1 VERPPVTIGAPA
13 RPGAEPDLLVG
24 GEDAGLGPVGRR
36 RLKVLAAVALVGGLA
51 VVVAGEVRERQSAD
65 AEEQRLA
72 AVLDLTV
79 EPTRA
84 VEQWAR
90 YDEVRQTA
98 ELDVSVH
105 VRNGGPRGVRV
116 LAVALGPWAL
126 PGDVHVPPGEVAELV
141 LQRSVSCTAA
151 APEEV
156 AVSGLQLQART
167 DAGVRSTTLPVDLV
181 LPADAA
187 RRACGLVPV
196 EGAVTVRFA
205 NRQERDEAYE
215 VGLEVRTATR
225 GPMRLDE
232 LRAADGLT
240 EVLLGPDGLPG
251 LPLPWPMEPR
261 SMLQVRLEVADC
273 AVAGGSTGQPLLHLL
288 LHDEAGTAAT
298 SDLPSDDVRSALLA
312 RAC

>member
-1 VERPPVTIGAPA
+1 MQRPPVTISAPA
-13 RPGAEPDLLVG
+13 RTGAEPDLLVG

-36 RLKVLAAVALVGGLA
+36 RLKVLVAVALAGGLA
-51 VVVAGEVRERQSAD
+51 VVVGGEVRQRQVAH
-65 AEEQRLA
+65 AEERRLA

-90 YDEVRQTA
+90 YDEMRQTA
-98 ELDVSVH
+98 KLDASVH
-105 VRNGGPRGVRV
+105 VRNEGPLGVRV
-116 LAVALGPWAL
+116 LAGALGPWSL
-126 PGDVHVPPGEVAELV
+126 PGDVPVPAGEVAELV

-167 DAGVRSTTLPVDLV
+167 DAGVRSTTLPVDLL

-187 RRACGLVPV
+187 RRACGLVPF
-196 EGAVTVRFA
+196 EDAVTVRYA

-240 EVLLGPDGLPG
+240 AVLLGPDGEPG
-251 LPLPWPMEPR
+251 PPLPWPMEPR
-261 SMLQVRLEVADC
+261 STLQVRLEVADC
-273 AVAGGSTGQPLLHLL
+273 AVATAAADQPLLHLL

-298 SDLPSDDVRSALLA
+298 SDLPDDDVRLALLS

>member
-13 RPGAEPDLLVG
+13 RPSAEPDLLVG
-24 GEDAGLGPVGRR
+24 GEDAGVDRR
-36 RLKVLAAVALVGGLA
+36 RLKVLAAVALLGGLA
-51 VVVAGEVRERQSAD
+51 VVVAGEMREWRAAG
-65 AEEQRLA
+65 AEERRMA

-105 VRNGGPRGVRV
+105 VRNDGPRGVRV
-116 LAVALGPWAL
+116 LEVALGPWTL
-126 PGDVHVPPGEVAELV
+126 PGDVQVPPGEVAELV
-141 LQRSVSCTAA
+141 LQRSVSCTAT

-167 DAGVRSTTLPVDLV
+167 DAGVRGTTLPVDLV

-187 RRACGLVPV
+187 RRACGLVPFKD
-196 EGAVTVRFA
+196 AVTVRFA

-232 LRAADGLT
+232 LRAAEGVT
-240 EVLLGPDGLPG
+240 AVLLGPDGEPG
-251 LPLPWPMEPR
+251 PPLPWPMEPR
-261 SMLQVRLEVADC
+261 STLQVRLEVADC
-273 AVAGGSTGQPLLHLL
+273 SAAAAGAADQPLLHLL
-288 LHDEAGTAAT
+288 LHDGAGTAAT
-298 SDLPSDDVRSALLA
+298 SDLPADDVRSALLD
-312 RAC
+312 RACNP

>member
-1 VERPPVTIGAPA
+1 MERPPVTIGAPA
-13 RPGAEPDLLVG
+13 RPGADPDLIVG
-24 GEDAGLGPVGRR
+24 GDDAGVDRR
-36 RLKVLAAVALVGGLA
+36 RLKVLVAVAVLGGLA
-51 VVVAGEVRERQSAD
+51 VVVAGVARERQAAG
-65 AEEQRLA
+65 AEERRLA

-98 ELDVSVH
+98 ELDVSVR
-105 VRNGGPRGVRV
+105 VRNDGPRGVRV
-116 LAVALGPWAL
+116 LEVALGPWSL
-126 PGDVHVPPGEVAELV
+126 PGDVQVPAGEVAELV
-141 LQRSVSCTAA
+141 LQRSVSCTAT

-187 RRACGLVPV
+187 RRACGLVPF
-196 EGAVTVRFA
+196 EDAVTVRFA

-225 GPMRLDE
+225 APMRLDE
-232 LRAADGLT
+232 LRAADGVT
-240 EVLLGPDGLPG
+240 AVLLGPDGEPG
-251 LPLPWPMEPR
+251 PPLPWPMEPR
-261 SMLQVRLEVADC
+261 STLQVRLEVTDC
-273 AVAGGSTGQPLLHLL
+273 AAAAGAAGQPLLHLL
-288 LHDEAGTAAT
+288 LHDEAGAAAT
-298 SDLPSDDVRSALLA
+298 SDLPAGDVRSALLD
-312 RAC
+312 RWC